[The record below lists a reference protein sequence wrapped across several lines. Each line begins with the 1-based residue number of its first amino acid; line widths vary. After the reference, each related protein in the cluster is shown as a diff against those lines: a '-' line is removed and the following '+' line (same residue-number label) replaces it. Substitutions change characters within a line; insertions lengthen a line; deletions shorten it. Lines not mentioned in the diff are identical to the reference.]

1 MILNWSFLAVFGVS
15 VQTGILMISYINQ
28 MRNRMG
34 IHEAALEGAILR
46 LRPILMTGLVAIFG
60 LLPAAFSHAI
70 GSDSQRPL
78 AIVVV
83 GGMLGDL
90 ILGLF
95 LLPVIYVWIA
105 RKDDKLSEV

>member
-1 MILNWSFLAVFGVS
+1 
-15 VQTGILMISYINQ
+15 
-28 MRNRMG
+28 MRERGLG
-34 IHEAALEGAILR
+34 IHEATLEGAILR

-83 GGMLGDL
+83 GGMIGDL
-90 ILGLF
+90 AIGLI
-95 LLPVIYVWIA
+95 LLPVLYEMFA
-105 RKDDKLSEV
+105 KPNDGLEG